1 MLALI
6 MSVELVERENDYRD
20 GAGHYLSVV
29 VVAVASR
36 ERVVGGERR
45 ERSEDGSESEKR
57 NKRDE

>member
-1 MLALI
+1 

-29 VVAVASR
+29 VVARR